1 MKNSSIIINT
11 SRGPIINETD
21 LIYSIKNRIISGV
34 GLDVYDVEPLPK
46 KHNLRSL
53 MKNYNVI
60 LTPHLGYVSSETYE
74 KFHQGYV
81 ERLNLI

>member
-1 MKNSSIIINT
+1 MLN
-11 SRGPIINETD
+11 
-21 LIYSIKNRIISGV
+21 SIKNHSVSGV

-46 KHNLRSL
+46 NHELRKLS
-53 MKNYNVI
+53 KNDNVV

-81 ERLNLI
+81 DAIHSYISGKPINVLN